1 MTMSGWNESVVAE
14 FRGNGGRVGGQFA
27 GANMILMHHVG
38 RRSGTEYIAPVVFF
52 TRADDPGA
60 MFVVASAAGAARN
73 PQWYD
78 NMTSAGHA
86 TVEVGTE
93 SFEVEVS
100 EVTGER
106 YAQVFGDIKAQAPGF
121 GEYEK
126 KIAGVRTMPVLVLRR
141 RGRG

>member
-1 MTMSGWNESVVAE
+1 MA
-14 FRGNGGRVGGQFA
+14 
-27 GANMILMHHVG
+27 
-38 RRSGTEYIAPVVFF
+38 
-52 TRADDPGA
+52 
-60 MFVVASAAGAARN
+60 
-73 PQWYD
+73 
-78 NMTSAGHA
+78 SAGHA